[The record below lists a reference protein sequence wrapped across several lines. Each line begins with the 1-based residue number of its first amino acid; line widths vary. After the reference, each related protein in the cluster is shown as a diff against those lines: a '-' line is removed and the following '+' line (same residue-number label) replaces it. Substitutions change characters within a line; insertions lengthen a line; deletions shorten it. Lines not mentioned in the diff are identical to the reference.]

1 MYGWC
6 WGYRALSR
14 SLGILRPMSALD
26 QWVANMA
33 YILSA
38 DTMGAYLACFY
49 PSVRCTFP
57 SHREGILCT
66 FFICFPGRGG
76 IHPTPQV
83 NR

>member
-49 PSVRCTFP
+49 PSVLRPFP
-57 SHREGILCT
+57 SHGGGRLCLSV
-66 FFICFPGRGG
+66 FRFAGQGRIQRTLVG
-76 IHPTPQV
+76 Q
-83 NR
+83 